1 MSGRRR
7 LSLLAA
13 ACGAGAV
20 VVATALT
27 GAALT
32 RFDDTVELAP
42 LVAGW
47 DAHWQVTGT
56 KSEPLYTE
64 RIDVRR
70 DGDAFQARIEVIGQ
84 GDTALGTQRSAVS
97 VDAAGTIS
105 WTEGCTKDAADC
117 ADDTQL
123 RGFLATAAL
132 IALDRQGRLPATGT
146 ARTLHGTPVVCVADA
161 ALHPDAAA
169 ADVRLDPCFD
179 RATGAVL
186 AHWSPD
192 SAAFV
197 GATLAPGFTVST
209 S

>member
-7 LSLLAA
+7 LLLLAA

-27 GAALT
+27 GAALV
-32 RFDDTVELAP
+32 RSDDTVELAP

-47 DAHWQVTGT
+47 NSHWQVTGA

-84 GDTALGTQRSAVS
+84 GDTALGTQLSAVS
-97 VDAAGTIS
+97 VDAAGTIA
-105 WTEGCTKDAADC
+105 WTEGCTKSAADC
-117 ADDTQL
+117 ADDPQL

-132 IALDRQGRLPATGT
+132 ISLDRQGRLPATGT
-146 ARTLHGTPVVCVADA
+146 ARTLHGTPVVCVSDA

>member
-27 GAALT
+27 GAALV
-32 RFDDTVELAP
+32 RADDTVELAP
-42 LVAGW
+42 LVAEW

-64 RIDVRR
+64 RIEVRR

-84 GDTALGTQRSAVS
+84 GDTALGTQRSAVA
-97 VDAAGTIS
+97 VDAAGTIA
-105 WTEGCTKDAADC
+105 WAEGCTKSTADC

-123 RGFLATAAL
+123 RGFLSTAAL
-132 IALDRQGRLPATGT
+132 ISLKRQGRLPATGT
-146 ARTLHGTPVVCVADA
+146 ARTLHGTPVVCVPDA

-209 S
+209 P

>member
-1 MSGRRR
+1 MNRRRR

-20 VVATALT
+20 VVATALS
-27 GAALT
+27 GAAVART
-32 RFDDTVELAP
+32 DDTVELAP

-47 DAHWQVTGT
+47 SAHWHVTGT

-70 DGDAFQARIEVIGQ
+70 DGDAFRARIEVIAQ
-84 GDTALGTQRSAVS
+84 GDSTLGTQRSAVS
-97 VDAAGTIS
+97 VDASGTIA
-105 WTEGCTKDAADC
+105 WIDGCTKSAADC
-117 ADDTQL
+117 QDDTEL

-132 IALDRQGRLPATGT
+132 VSLDREGRLPATGT
-146 ARTLHGTPVVCVADA
+146 ARSLHGTPVVCVPDDE
-161 ALHPDAAA
+161 LHPDAAPA
-169 ADVRLDPCFD
+169 TIRLDPCFD
-179 RATGAVL
+179 RTTGAVL

-197 GATLAPGFTVST
+197 GATLAPGFSIST

>member
-1 MSGRRR
+1 M
-7 LSLLAA
+7 
-13 ACGAGAV
+13 
-20 VVATALT
+20 ATALT
-27 GAALT
+27 GAALV
-32 RFDDTVELAP
+32 RSDASVQLAP

-70 DGDAFQARIEVIGQ
+70 DGDAFQLRIEVIGQ

-97 VDAAGTIS
+97 VDAAGTIA
-105 WTEGCTKDAADC
+105 WTEGCTKDPADC
-117 ADDTQL
+117 SDDTRM

-132 IALDRQGRLPATGT
+132 ISLEHQGRLPATGT

-169 ADVRLDPCFD
+169 AEVRLDPCFD